1 MRPRFFAY
9 KSLGPTVDR
18 LRLALLDAMEA
29 AEATPSYSADEADLY
44 LAEIDM
50 MMDSLASVRALI
62 GKRTDT
68 PVG

>member
-1 MRPRFFAY
+1 MLQHFFA
-9 KSLGPTVDR
+9 KSLGPSVTR
-18 LRLALLDAMEA
+18 LRLALLDMLEA

-62 GKRTDT
+62 RKRTDT
-68 PVG
+68 PPR